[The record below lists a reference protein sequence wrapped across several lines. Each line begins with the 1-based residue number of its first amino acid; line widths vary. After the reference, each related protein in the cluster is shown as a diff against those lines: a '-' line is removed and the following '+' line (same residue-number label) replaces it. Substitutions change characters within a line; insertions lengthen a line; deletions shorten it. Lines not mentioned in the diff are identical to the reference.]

1 MLVISDTKCVEIF
14 DGAEIEKKK
23 WDFIHY
29 FNTFKMIG
37 IFEGTNPVLYRP
49 LLVLYLRVFKMI
61 YKIMIHMR
69 EGRYFSNQFYITNHE
84 LLSKL

>member
-1 MLVISDTKCVEIF
+1 MALKLR
-14 DGAEIEKKK
+14 KK

-49 LLVLYLRVFKMI
+49 LLVLYLS
-61 YKIMIHMR
+61 Y
-69 EGRYFSNQFYITNHE
+69 
-84 LLSKL
+84 SK

>member
-1 MLVISDTKCVEIF
+1 MALKLRE
-14 DGAEIEKKK
+14 KK

-49 LLVLYLRVFKMI
+49 LLVLYLRVFQMI

-69 EGRYFSNQFYITNHE
+69 EGRYFSNQFDITNHK
-84 LLSKL
+84 LLFKL